1 LQHLKK
7 CLQCFAVI
15 CKVLALRLGS
25 RFFCQWFFRYL
36 KQGGSDGRAS
46 SRGGWFTGPS
56 IPHGRQGIVKEQDT
70 AGRSLVVQDD
80 AGECHAITF
89 DSLLPW

>member
-1 LQHLKK
+1 MDAHHRE
-7 CLQCFAVI
+7 AAGAI
-15 CKVLALRLGS
+15 
-25 RFFCQWFFRYL
+25 
-36 KQGGSDGRAS
+36 DGMAETYGRS
-46 SRGGWFTGPS
+46 LVGVSVWFTGPS

>member
-1 LQHLKK
+1 MDAH
-7 CLQCFAVI
+7 CREAAGAI
-15 CKVLALRLGS
+15 EGMAET
-25 RFFCQWFFRYL
+25 Y
-36 KQGGSDGRAS
+36 GRS
-46 SRGGWFTGPS
+46 LVGVSVWFTGPS
-56 IPHGRQGIVKEQDT
+56 IPHGRQGVVKEQDT